1 VVAYRER
8 GGQNAKHQERLC
20 FALVRH
26 VVLDGVLQEV
36 DLKKHLRQ
44 DQAQQNGRVAQL
56 VNRVQVRRHPELRD
70 VDGADA
76 EPPFDDV

>member
-1 VVAYRER
+1 
-8 GGQNAKHQERLC
+8 
-20 FALVRH
+20 
-26 VVLDGVLQEV
+26 
-36 DLKKHLRQ
+36 LRQ